1 MAFHS
6 RTKYVVY
13 SFATLFILLSPV
25 TAGGYAFDTA
35 TCSPAAI
42 DFLTVEM
49 KRAVTTC
56 SNVLTFLDTRRNELP
71 DNLMEPIYSA
81 TGTYDPIP
89 SIFAVFGGGET
100 INRYSQA
107 AWIEGIE
114 SYDTLLPNYDS
125 TSNAANAADV
135 QGNLVLVPAFPN
147 V

>member
-56 SNVLTFLDTRRNELP
+56 SNVLTFLDIRRNELP

-81 TGTYDPIP
+81 TGTLDLIP
-89 SIFAVFGGGET
+89 SIFAVFGGGE
-100 INRYSQA
+100 IRNRYSQG
-107 AWIEGIE
+107 WIEGIE

-135 QGNLVLVPAFPN
+135 EGNLVLVPAFPN